1 MIAHAQ
7 KEFRAAKREEEA
19 KQVDSWPQEDLIR
32 EVESR
37 ISKRN
42 VGSDERLQEERLR
55 LAEKGNLGW
64 VQREVQPRQ
73 WADQVHHLSGI

>member
-19 KQVDSWPQEDLIR
+19 KQVESWLQEDLIR
-32 EVESR
+32 GSSR
-37 ISKRN
+37 GN
-42 VGSDERLQEERLR
+42 VGSDERLQEERLK

>member
-32 EVESR
+32 KFESR
-37 ISKRN
+37 
-42 VGSDERLQEERLR
+42 
-55 LAEKGNLGW
+55 
-64 VQREVQPRQ
+64 
-73 WADQVHHLSGI
+73 

>member
-32 EVESR
+32 GSSR
-37 ISKRN
+37 GPLN
-42 VGSDERLQEERLR
+42 VTW
-55 LAEKGNLGW
+55 K
-64 VQREVQPRQ
+64 
-73 WADQVHHLSGI
+73 

>member
-19 KQVDSWPQEDLIR
+19 KQVDSWLQEDLIR
-32 EVESR
+32 GSSR
-37 ISKRN
+37 GK